1 MEQEK
6 DEKKIINR
14 DYIGVVK
21 EVNDR
26 LKYVEIEIPH
36 DDILIEEIEAMKDN
50 DNRTLM
56 DVQQRFNE
64 AFPVENFRYRSL

>member
-36 DDILIEEIEAMKDN
+36 VGFQYERDSQWGGHEMKH
-50 DNRTLM
+50 L
-56 DVQQRFNE
+56 V
-64 AFPVENFRYRSL
+64 L